1 MKKFTLQIFFSA
13 TIIIIAATVI
23 INGSV
28 KATSSPSNSIG
39 NITSGYGK
47 QEISFNA
54 CLGLYEAYGG
64 VESVQ
69 IGFTKTVGNF
79 TGYYYVTSNGDKNTQ
94 NKIFYD
100 NNWNAK
106 RNSSDYPSTFKIN
119 IPDLYF
125 TNYKSHN
132 NIPYFYVG
140 LTYNPINLSELK
152 HDGVELDKYIISHGG
167 QKISAYNLPICSD
180 STGKVKPKPS
190 YPPVLVTYQDP
201 TGNEVTSTTPVTTK
215 SNDLYSSSTIFKTS
229 SKPTKYKTLDAD
241 FPKLSVKYD
250 SDCSVTVS
258 STSTNDSITRATLGG
273 YGKAGSTETITAV
286 VGGKVAHLTTI
297 SPCKNPFIKGVK

>member
-39 NITSGYGK
+39 NITSGYGN

-69 IGFTKTVGNF
+69 IGFTKNVGNF

-100 NNWNAK
+100 
-106 RNSSDYPSTFKIN
+106 
-119 IPDLYF
+119 
-125 TNYKSHN
+125 
-132 NIPYFYVG
+132 
-140 LTYNPINLSELK
+140 
-152 HDGVELDKYIISHGG
+152 IISAIGTFAEFG
-167 QKISAYNLPICSD
+167 ELSAILKLCELNLNIN
-180 STGKVKPKPS
+180 
-190 YPPVLVTYQDP
+190 
-201 TGNEVTSTTPVTTK
+201 GN
-215 SNDLYSSSTIFKTS
+215 LF
-229 SKPTKYKTLDAD
+229 
-241 FPKLSVKYD
+241 
-250 SDCSVTVS
+250 
-258 STSTNDSITRATLGG
+258 
-273 YGKAGSTETITAV
+273 
-286 VGGKVAHLTTI
+286 
-297 SPCKNPFIKGVK
+297 KNPLFTSLQDHSRPLPDQEIGRNNPFAPIGQ